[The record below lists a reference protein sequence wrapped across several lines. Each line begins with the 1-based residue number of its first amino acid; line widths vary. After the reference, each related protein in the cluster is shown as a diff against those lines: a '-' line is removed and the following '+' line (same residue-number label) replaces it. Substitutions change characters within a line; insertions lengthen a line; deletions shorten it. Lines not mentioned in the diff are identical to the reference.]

1 MLGHVHVPLQQAV
14 SRFLLQPADV
24 SRPQTPPGAEGGAAD
39 TELPLGGSRG
49 AAVEQWGSS
58 GGALSANTAF
68 SAQGVPPVLHL
79 LQPQLLVSLTL
90 ALCPPLRRRSGSHGL
105 SAEPVEPNS
114 RGGKLATPTSS
125 PPSAASP
132 PPAPPPPSWGAV
144 AESALASRLPI
155 AAPLAAQAG
164 GGGASSQ
171 NTAPE
176 AVQAM
181 PPAWLRS
188 ILTAVSSRLV
198 EEMAA
203 AASGNPRAWFDSRQE
218 LLATTGG
225 SSVGPSHGGCAFGV
239 HPEEDNMQGTDS
251 ALDESPDPIRQPK
264 AWQLAQLTLGLA
276 QPPWGPYS
284 LAGPGHGLTPA
295 WGAKFAKA
303 LSRSNTGAHPELL
316 DHIVRLAAAHAADV
330 RPRDLAYITEAAARL
345 GGGAEERDDSLPRT
359 LAPAVGAAAVPS
371 LLLGLAPK
379 VLSGPLSLTA
389 PPQHLLRLIAAC
401 TRIEARHSGL
411 DMADCLAWRSAAA
424 SMVSARA
431 AQFDER
437 DLIQVL
443 GALAIGSPS
452 PSGQAEG
459 GELLS
464 HNRRLADTAASI
476 LIR

>member
-1 MLGHVHVPLQQAV
+1 M
-14 SRFLLQPADV
+14 
-24 SRPQTPPGAEGGAAD
+24 
-39 TELPLGGSRG
+39 
-49 AAVEQWGSS
+49 
-58 GGALSANTAF
+58 
-68 SAQGVPPVLHL
+68 
-79 LQPQLLVSLTL
+79 
-90 ALCPPLRRRSGSHGL
+90 
-105 SAEPVEPNS
+105 
-114 RGGKLATPTSS
+114 
-125 PPSAASP
+125 
-132 PPAPPPPSWGAV
+132 
-144 AESALASRLPI
+144 
-155 AAPLAAQAG
+155 
-164 GGGASSQ
+164 
-171 NTAPE
+171 
-176 AVQAM
+176 
-181 PPAWLRS
+181 
-188 ILTAVSSRLV
+188 
-198 EEMAA
+198 
-203 AASGNPRAWFDSRQE
+203 
-218 LLATTGG
+218 
-225 SSVGPSHGGCAFGV
+225 
-239 HPEEDNMQGTDS
+239 
-251 ALDESPDPIRQPK
+251 
-264 AWQLAQLTLGLA
+264 
-276 QPPWGPYS
+276 
-284 LAGPGHGLTPA
+284 
-295 WGAKFAKA
+295 
-303 LSRSNTGAHPELL
+303 
-316 DHIVRLAAAHAADV
+316 RLAAAHAADV